1 MADEFRHVDRKWK
14 NFVWFSAYTITKTMA
29 DNSNADDDMFI
40 VRSSIRTRGNIFCYV
55 SKHQ

>member
-1 MADEFRHVDRKWK
+1 
-14 NFVWFSAYTITKTMA
+14 MA
-29 DNSNADDDMFI
+29 DNGNADDDMFI